1 MTAEFRGNASAE
13 ELLELQITNMTE
25 AQVGLVREVIAELRR
40 LRTLRVVQSA
50 VAQSKCSRCEQIE
63 ALFKVDG
70 LGAKAAE
77 EMCQAL
83 SAAQAVLKRM
93 SK

>member
-1 MTAEFRGNASAE
+1 MRAEFRGDALAD
-13 ELLELQITNMTE
+13 ELLELQMTNMTE
-25 AQVGLVREVIAELRR
+25 VQAGLVREVIAELRR
-40 LRTLRVVQSA
+40 LRTPRVVHGAA
-50 VAQSKCSRCEQIE
+50 VQAKCPRCEQIE

-93 SK
+93 SR